1 MRPSLTRRCTF
12 VIDDSL
18 QNGRDGWICLC
29 QIGVLVNHQN
39 DPALRGLQRYVVK
52 RLLPG
57 AETLDEL
64 RSLAWEL
71 RQHITRKGRQ
81 CAVRILLQTHME
93 NGGLILAELLDQPRL
108 ANPAAAIQHHQLKLR
123 LLIAPLQLR

>member
-1 MRPSLTRRCTF
+1 MRPSLTRRCTL

-18 QNGRDGWICLC
+18 QNGHDGWICLC

-64 RSLAWEL
+64 RSLA
-71 RQHITRKGRQ
+71 
-81 CAVRILLQTHME
+81 
-93 NGGLILAELLDQPRL
+93 
-108 ANPAAAIQHHQLKLR
+108 
-123 LLIAPLQLR
+123 